1 MNNTSYNKMV
11 PKFFL
16 KILGFKGEDIN
27 QGMVGNCFFL
37 AGAASVCQIPDLMN
51 RIFLT
56 KDLNKYEIYCVAL
69 FVNGVWEPF
78 VLDGK
83 FPVRFLL

>member
-1 MNNTSYNKMV
+1 MV

-16 KILGFKGEDIN
+16 QILGFKGEDIN

>member
-1 MNNTSYNKMV
+1 
-11 PKFFL
+11 
-16 KILGFKGEDIN
+16 
-27 QGMVGNCFFL
+27 
-37 AGAASVCQIPDLMN
+37 MN

-83 FPVRFLL
+83 FPVVKGGTMEEVGEYDTWAFAQSKTHRTWFMLLEKAFSKMHGGY